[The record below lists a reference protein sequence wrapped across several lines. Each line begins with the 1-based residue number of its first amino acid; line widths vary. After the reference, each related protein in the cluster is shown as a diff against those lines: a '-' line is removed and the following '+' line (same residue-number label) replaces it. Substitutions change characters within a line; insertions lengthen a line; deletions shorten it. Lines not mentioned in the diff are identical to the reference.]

1 MMDKVLVIGAC
12 GQVGTELVENLQY
25 IHDSSQVVASDIKT
39 PTNEVFSNSEF
50 VQLNVLDKAQIKEVF
65 QTHKPTIVY
74 HLAAL
79 LSATA
84 EENPKFGW
92 ELNMD
97 GTFNIFDACIEHG
110 VKRIFWPSSIAVFG
124 PTTPR
129 VNTPQSTILEPN
141 TIYGITK
148 LAGER
153 YCEYYFNRYNLDV
166 RSIRYPGLIGWK
178 SLPGGGTTD
187 YAVDIFHQALKNGQ
201 YDCFLNE
208 QTTLPMMH
216 MEDAVRATLEITD
229 APSNLI
235 KVRSSY
241 NIAGVSF
248 NPEQLTQEIKKHIPQ
263 FKISYHPDHRQKI
276 ANSWPESIDDQIAR
290 ADWGWQEK
298 AVGNVIRDL
307 NEKVG
312 KYGLIIPTGGG
323 KTRVANRIIIKW
335 IVENQ
340 GKVLWVTQRNILLEQ
355 AETSLVNLMDEL
367 KPFVH
372 SIKLIRLDSSSD
384 DSTATIMVSPNDNKF
399 IDAITDK
406 VQILD
411 DKSTIS
417 FFESRTNW

>member
-12 GQVGTELVENLQY
+12 GQVGTELVENLQN
-25 IHDSSQVVASDIKT
+25 IHGSSRVVASDIKT
-39 PTNEVFSNSEF
+39 PTNEVFLNSEF
-50 VQLNVLDKAQIKEVF
+50 VHLNVLEKAQIKEAF

-97 GTFNIFDACIEHG
+97 GTFNIFDACIDHG

-290 ADWGWQEK
+290 VDWGWQEK
-298 AVGNVIRDL
+298 YNLEKLVVNMLDNIR
-307 NEKVG
+307 
-312 KYGLIIPTGGG
+312 
-323 KTRVANRIIIKW
+323 
-335 IVENQ
+335 
-340 GKVLWVTQRNILLEQ
+340 
-355 AETSLVNLMDEL
+355 
-367 KPFVH
+367 
-372 SIKLIRLDSSSD
+372 
-384 DSTATIMVSPNDNKF
+384 
-399 IDAITDK
+399 
-406 VQILD
+406 
-411 DKSTIS
+411 
-417 FFESRTNW
+417 

>member
-1 MMDKVLVIGAC
+1 
-12 GQVGTELVENLQY
+12 LVENLQY

-298 AVGNVIRDL
+298 YNL
-307 NEKVG
+307 EK
-312 KYGLIIPTGGG
+312 
-323 KTRVANRIIIKW
+323 
-335 IVENQ
+335 
-340 GKVLWVTQRNILLEQ
+340 
-355 AETSLVNLMDEL
+355 LVVNMLDNL
-367 KPFVH
+367 
-372 SIKLIRLDSSSD
+372 R
-384 DSTATIMVSPNDNKF
+384 
-399 IDAITDK
+399 
-406 VQILD
+406 
-411 DKSTIS
+411 
-417 FFESRTNW
+417 

>member
-1 MMDKVLVIGAC
+1 MFL
-12 GQVGTELVENLQY
+12 
-25 IHDSSQVVASDIKT
+25 
-39 PTNEVFSNSEF
+39 NSEF
-50 VQLNVLDKAQIKEVF
+50 VHLNVLDKVQIKEVF

-97 GTFNIFDACIEHG
+97 GTFNIFYACIDHG

-229 APSNLI
+229 ATSNLI

-290 ADWGWQEK
+290 VDWGWQEK
-298 AVGNVIRDL
+298 YNLEKLVVNMLDNIR
-307 NEKVG
+307 
-312 KYGLIIPTGGG
+312 
-323 KTRVANRIIIKW
+323 
-335 IVENQ
+335 
-340 GKVLWVTQRNILLEQ
+340 
-355 AETSLVNLMDEL
+355 
-367 KPFVH
+367 
-372 SIKLIRLDSSSD
+372 
-384 DSTATIMVSPNDNKF
+384 
-399 IDAITDK
+399 
-406 VQILD
+406 
-411 DKSTIS
+411 
-417 FFESRTNW
+417 